1 MTPPVICLMGPTAAG
16 KTRLALELCR
26 HLPCEIVSVDSALV
40 YRGLDIGTAK
50 PEPEVLRTVPHHLID
65 ICDPQEAYSV
75 GRFREDARQALAV
88 IQAAGRIPL
97 LVGGSGLY
105 FRSLDRGLSSL
116 PAADPALRARLDA
129 EAARVGWP
137 DLHRRLVGVD
147 PVAARHIHP
156 HDATRIQRALEVWEL
171 CGRPLSEC
179 WSRSQPTPLL
189 QHAVRLALVPADRA
203 LLHRR
208 IEARFQGMLQRGLIE
223 EVRGLRLPADC
234 PAARLVGYRQ
244 VLCHLR
250 GALSRPAMID
260 GVLAATRGLARRQLT
275 WLRAGPGV
283 QWFDSGAP
291 WPQTRE
297 QVLRHLALTQGVT
310 DKWGVGI

>member
-88 IQAAGRIPL
+88 IQAAGHIPL

-105 FRSLDRGLSSL
+105 FRSLDRGLSPL

-137 DLHRRLVGVD
+137 DLHRRLAGVD

-179 WSRSQPTPLL
+179 WSRNQPIPLL
-189 QHAVRLALVPADRA
+189 QHAVRLVLAPADRA

-244 VLCHLR
+244 VRSHLR

-275 WLRAGPGV
+275 WLRASPGV
-283 QWFDSGAP
+283 QWFDGGAP
-291 WPQTRE
+291 WQQTCE
-297 QVLRHLALTQGVT
+297 QVLRHLVLTQGVT